1 MFLAVRFNAA
11 TLPGFRALGLGFGAQ
26 GGSAFA
32 SKGLIS
38 LAMDLIR
45 LTQVLLAK
53 AQSYNCPL
61 IKHSG
66 LEGA

>member
-1 MFLAVRFNAA
+1 MFLAVRFNAV

-45 LTQVLLAK
+45 LTQVLWPKLRVIIA
-53 AQSYNCPL
+53 P
-61 IKHSG
+61 
-66 LEGA
+66 